1 MTIIPAIG
9 KDYKKKSALLAD
21 FEANKEFR
29 VADTSSKWDGKPVN
43 RANLLNADVGEV
55 KIYYSKLRRSIMVQL
70 PQTTTE

>member
-21 FEANKEFR
+21 FEANKDFR
-29 VADTSSKWDGKPVN
+29 VADTTSTWDGKPVN